1 MSANNFSASLV
12 KGTSNTT
19 LIIDS
24 NANIQNTVTSILL
37 SKTGISKNLTTAQL
51 IIVADEVY
59 EQVKQE
65 FMCRDAYFLSHSEKH
80 KLDKLILNSH
90 CLSPAIRASVEK
102 LAQLAGI
109 NLRREL
115 YGCESDIY
123 CPLPSSYKLLIA
135 EIGITELEACSYS
148 KMFNKMLPSHPIL
161 AMYRGI

>member
-19 LIIDS
+19 LVIDS
-24 NANIQNTVTSILL
+24 NTNIQNTVTSILL
-37 SKTGISKNLTTAQL
+37 GKTGISKNFTTAQS
-51 IIVADEVY
+51 IIVAEEVY

-65 FMCRDAYFLSHSEKH
+65 FMCRGAYFLSRSEKQ
-80 KLDKLILNSH
+80 KLDKLILSTQS
-90 CLSPAIRASVEK
+90 LSLPPRASIQK

-109 NLRREL
+109 NLKREL
-115 YGCESDIY
+115 YGCENDIY

-148 KMFNKMLPSHPIL
+148 KMFNKMLPSYPIL